1 MRIMA
6 VGDVVG
12 RSGRRAFCKHTP
24 KLKSEK
30 NIDIV
35 IVNGENAAHGKGLTY
50 DTFMELL
57 SGGADIVT
65 SGNHIWDNRDV
76 MRVINQEPFLIRP
89 ANYPEGVPGK
99 GFCIYPH
106 RDKNIGVLNLSG
118 RTFMPALDCPFSKAM
133 EIVRRLKMDCDIIL
147 LDFHAEATSEK
158 LAMGFYLDGKVT
170 AVWGTHTH
178 VQTADERTLPKGT
191 AYITDLGMVGALD
204 SILGVKPEPVIE
216 KFLTEMPVKFD
227 VAEGPCIY
235 NGVILDIDNRG
246 NYVTDIERICD
257 EVQV

>member
-158 LAMGFYLDGKVT
+158 MAMGFYLDGKVT

>member
-158 LAMGFYLDGKVT
+158 MAMGFYLDGKVT

-235 NGVILDIDNRG
+235 NGIILDIDNRG

>member
-12 RSGRRAFCKHTP
+12 RSGRRAFY
-24 KLKSEK
+24 
-30 NIDIV
+30 
-35 IVNGENAAHGKGLTY
+35 GENAAHGKGLTY

-158 LAMGFYLDGKVT
+158 MAMGFYLDGKVT

>member
-35 IVNGENAAHGKGLTY
+35 VVNGENAAHGKGLTY

-118 RTFMPALDCPFSKAM
+118 RTFMPALDCPFSKAT

-178 VQTADERTLPKGT
+178 VQTADARILPKGT

-257 EVQV
+257 EVRV

>member
-35 IVNGENAAHGKGLTY
+35 VVNGENAAHGKGLTY

-118 RTFMPALDCPFSKAM
+118 RTFMPALDCPFSKAT

-178 VQTADERTLPKGT
+178 VQTADARILPKGT

-235 NGVILDIDNRG
+235 NGVILDIDNRR

-257 EVQV
+257 EVRV